1 MDPGQVLGELQR
13 LVIQVTGIANV
24 LFPFAH
30 PNLVVRSMLQDGVG
44 LILNVWFRFILQT
57 TDFETTR
64 DFTANATIQAFEP
77 KVQIVANA
85 ALALMAVWA
94 SYRIMWGHGLRSLYT
109 ARILLPRLFMSVV
122 LVNFALP
129 LMQALIDASNVVSR
143 AVYAFGTIPD
153 MHDWWNAIG
162 LESIADLPQIFTT
175 GALVAGYEVLA
186 VVYVIRYTI
195 LVVLA
200 ITAPLAGLLFTL
212 PDTHHMAKQWG
223 SLFMTNLLMQPAQL
237 FVLAIGF
244 AIEKNGA
251 TPVHHLFALATLL
264 VLFKVP
270 GAMGGSEKVARRRPG
285 AAATC
290 RHRPGRGR
298 DVALRLH
305 VVRAGAVRSL
315 LPGPAR
321 PHRRRPRRAG
331 GHPGDGGRR
340 GHRTGGVRSR
350 RCWHLRGRNGRPAR
364 AAALRPP
371 LARAYHRRS
380 TGDAW

>member
-13 LVIQVTGIANV
+13 LVIQVTGIANI

-30 PNLVVRSMLQDGVG
+30 PNLIVRSMLQDSVG
-44 LILNVWFRFILQT
+44 LVLNVWFRFILQT
-57 TDFETTR
+57 TDFDTTR

-85 ALALMAVWA
+85 ALALMALWA

-109 ARILLPRLFMSVV
+109 ARILLPRLVMSVV

-129 LMQALIDASNVVSR
+129 LMQALIDASNVVSS
-143 AVYAFGTIPD
+143 AVYAFGTIPE
-153 MHDWWNAIG
+153 MHGWWNGIG
-162 LESIADLPQIFTT
+162 LESIADLPQIITT
-175 GALVAGYEVLA
+175 AALVSGYDVLA

-212 PDTHHMAKQWG
+212 PETHHMAKQWG

-244 AIEKNGA
+244 AIEKSGP

-270 GAMGGSEKVARRRPG
+270 GAMGGSEKVAHKLE
-285 AAATC
+285 AT
-290 RHRPGRGR
+290 
-298 DVALRLH
+298 LK
-305 VVRAGAVRSL
+305 AGFHMAEH
-315 LPGPAR
+315 AIA
-321 PHRRRPRRAG
+321 HA
-331 GHPGDGGRR
+331 
-340 GHRTGGVRSR
+340 
-350 RCWHLRGRNGRPAR
+350 
-364 AAALRPP
+364 
-371 LARAYHRRS
+371 
-380 TGDAW
+380 

>member
-94 SYRIMWGHGLRSLYT
+94 SYRIMWGHSLRSLYT

-129 LMQALIDASNVVSR
+129 LMQALIDASNVMSR

-162 LESIADLPQIFTT
+162 LESIADMPQIFTT

-212 PDTHHMAKQWG
+212 PETHHMAKQWG

-270 GAMGGSEKVARRRPG
+270 GAMGGSEKVAHKLE
-285 AAATC
+285 AT
-290 RHRPGRGR
+290 
-298 DVALRLH
+298 VK
-305 VVRAGAVRSL
+305 AGFHMAEH
-315 LPGPAR
+315 AIA
-321 PHRRRPRRAG
+321 HA
-331 GHPGDGGRR
+331 
-340 GHRTGGVRSR
+340 
-350 RCWHLRGRNGRPAR
+350 
-364 AAALRPP
+364 
-371 LARAYHRRS
+371 
-380 TGDAW
+380 

>member
-30 PNLVVRSMLQDGVG
+30 PNLVVKSLLHDSVG

-57 TDFETTR
+57 ADFESTR
-64 DFTANATIQAFEP
+64 DFTANTTIQTFEP
-77 KVQIVANA
+77 KVQLVANA

-94 SYRIMWGHGLRSLYT
+94 SYRIMWGHGLRSLYS
-109 ARILLPRLFMSVV
+109 ARILLPRLVVSVV

-129 LMQALIDASNVVSR
+129 LMQAVIDASNVVSDTI
-143 AVYAFGTIPD
+143 YKFGTIPD
-153 MHDWWNAIG
+153 MNVWWNLIG
-162 LESIADLPQIFTT
+162 LESMTDLPQIFTT

-186 VVYVIRYTI
+186 VVYVIRFTI
-195 LVVLA
+195 LIILA

-212 PDTHHMAKQWG
+212 PETHHMAKQWS

-237 FVLAIGF
+237 FVLAVGF

-270 GAMGGSEKVARRRPG
+270 GVMGGSEKVAHKLE
-285 AAATC
+285 ATVKA
-290 RHRPGRGR
+290 GFKM
-298 DVALRLH
+298 AEH
-305 VVRAGAVRSL
+305 VVAHA
-315 LPGPAR
+315 
-321 PHRRRPRRAG
+321 
-331 GHPGDGGRR
+331 
-340 GHRTGGVRSR
+340 
-350 RCWHLRGRNGRPAR
+350 
-364 AAALRPP
+364 
-371 LARAYHRRS
+371 
-380 TGDAW
+380 

>member
-30 PNLVVRSMLQDGVG
+30 PNLVVRSMLQDSVG

-64 DFTANATIQAFEP
+64 DFTGNATIQAFEP
-77 KVQIVANA
+77 KVQIVANG
-85 ALALMAVWA
+85 ALALMALWA

-109 ARILLPRLFMSVV
+109 ARILLPRLVMSVV

-129 LMQALIDASNVVSR
+129 LMQALIDASNIVSR
-143 AVYAFGTIPD
+143 AVYGFGTIPD

-162 LESIADLPQIFTT
+162 LESIADLPQILTT
-175 GALVAGYEVLA
+175 AALVSGYDVLA

-212 PDTHHMAKQWG
+212 PETHHMAKQWG

-251 TPVHHLFALATLL
+251 TPVQHLFALATLL

-270 GAMGGSEKVARRRPG
+270 GAMGGSEKVAHKLEATVK
-285 AAATC
+285 AAFK
-290 RHRPGRGR
+290 
-298 DVALRLH
+298 VAEH
-305 VVRAGAVRSL
+305 AIAH
-315 LPGPAR
+315 A
-321 PHRRRPRRAG
+321 
-331 GHPGDGGRR
+331 
-340 GHRTGGVRSR
+340 
-350 RCWHLRGRNGRPAR
+350 
-364 AAALRPP
+364 
-371 LARAYHRRS
+371 
-380 TGDAW
+380 